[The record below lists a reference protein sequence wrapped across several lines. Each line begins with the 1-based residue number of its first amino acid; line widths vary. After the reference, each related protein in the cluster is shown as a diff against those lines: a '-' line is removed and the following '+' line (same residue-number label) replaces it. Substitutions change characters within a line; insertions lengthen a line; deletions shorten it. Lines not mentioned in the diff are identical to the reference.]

1 MARSTTLTKSDNINI
16 RVSPD
21 MLGLIDRAA
30 TVYGKS
36 RTDFIL
42 DTMRKAAEEAVLD
55 QRLVV
60 LNTDQWAAFTAMLDA
75 PTRDNPKLTELL
87 ARKPVWND

>member
-1 MARSTTLTKSDNINI
+1 MARASTVQKSDNINI

-30 TVYGKS
+30 TVYGKT

-42 DTMRKAAEEAVLD
+42 DTMRKAAEDAVLD
-55 QRLVV
+55 QRLFV
-60 LNTDQWAAFTAMLDA
+60 LNADQWSAFTAMLDA
-75 PTRDNPKLTELL
+75 PPRENPGLKALL
-87 ARKPVWND
+87 ARKPVWEK

>member
-1 MARSTTLTKSDNINI
+1 MARSTALPKSDNINI

-36 RTDFIL
+36 RTEFIL
-42 DTMRKAAEEAVLD
+42 DTMRKAAEDAVLD
-55 QRLVV
+55 QRLFV
-60 LNTDQWAAFTAMLDA
+60 LNAEQWEVFTAMLDA
-75 PTRDNPKLTELL
+75 PTRENPRLNELL
-87 ARKPVWND
+87 ARKPVWED